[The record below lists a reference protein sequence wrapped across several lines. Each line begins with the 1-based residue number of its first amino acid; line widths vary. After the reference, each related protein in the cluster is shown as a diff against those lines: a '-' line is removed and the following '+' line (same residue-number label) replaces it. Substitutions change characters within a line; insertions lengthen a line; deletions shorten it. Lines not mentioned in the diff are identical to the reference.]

1 MSEIVEAWKINRGR
15 VYLLYSWVGRFVGW
29 MAGWSVGISPIRS
42 IWWLMQESVK
52 LEIKCEI
59 RFRECGNWFIFEN
72 KRWRPSRNFNNF
84 NSLANNKKNDSRQM
98 SVSRSESFRFLLTDG
113 FQLNGHGNN
122 ADMMIQLICWCY
134 CFKISLIS

>member
-15 VYLLYSWVGRFVGW
+15 VYLFYSWVGRFVGW
-29 MAGWSVGISPIRS
+29 MAVWLVGISPIRS
-42 IWWLMQESVK
+42 ILWLMQESVK

-84 NSLANNKKNDSRQM
+84 NSLANNKKNDSRHWQLRVTLIPFDRRL
-98 SVSRSESFRFLLTDG
+98 SVKWSWQQRWHDDSAYLLVLL
-113 FQLNGHGNN
+113 F
-122 ADMMIQLICWCY
+122 
-134 CFKISLIS
+134 